1 MSIRFTE
8 ATIDD
13 IPTIAAIDH
22 KAFEFPWS
30 ENEFKGSFNAG
41 HRFIVLREGETI
53 VGFAV
58 YQQVFEQAEVLTIG
72 VDPAHQ
78 RKGYGSLL
86 MQQMVTELL
95 ALGAEQL
102 FLEVRVSNEP
112 ARGLYRKMG
121 FVEISRRKGYYPTK
135 DGREDAI
142 VMQKALLEN

>member
-121 FVEISRRKGYYPTK
+121 FVEISHRKGYYPTK